1 MGPLKTPYRTLS
13 YKQHNCRS
21 GNQNTQ
27 KIIMLF
33 LYCTLS
39 LFAAQCYTSATY
51 AIKQCSSVCVCV
63 CLSVT
68 FVHSVKTSTHIL
80 RLFSPSGSH
89 TIVVFPHQTGW
100 QYFDRDPL
108 TGASNARGY
117 EKSRFSTNI
126 SLYLR
131 IDAREN
137 HSYYGRQIGN

>member
-1 MGPLKTPYRTLS
+1 
-13 YKQHNCRS
+13 
-21 GNQNTQ
+21 
-27 KIIMLF
+27 MLF